1 MSAAGP
7 MPCAKHPKEQ
17 TLLRCAG
24 CNTPI
29 CDKCAVLTPVGYKC
43 RSCGTYKNP
52 AAASPTFLRIL
63 LVLII
68 GLLGGLLAGLIV
80 PSIGFF
86 AIWVALPYGRFLGS
100 MVLRASNQ
108 RVGMVMEILTG
119 GSILVGGLSEQAI
132 SLYMQIQA
140 YRDLITHN
148 PSAAAHLSSTGGFS
162 ALFTIIPAVI
172 VVVIA
177 GAAISRLR
185 WSWSYLGF

>member
-7 MPCAKHPKEQ
+7 MTCAKHPKEQ

-43 RSCGTYKNP
+43 RNCGTYKNP
-52 AAASPTFLRIL
+52 AAASPTLPRIL

-100 MVLRASNQ
+100 LVLRASNQ
-108 RVGMVMEILTG
+108 RVGLVMEILTG
-119 GSILVGGLSEQAI
+119 GSILIGGLGVQAI

-140 YRDLITHN
+140 YRDLLTHN
-148 PSAAAHLSSTGGFS
+148 PSAVAHLPAMGGFFS
-162 ALFTIIPAVI
+162 LIPTIII
-172 VVVIA
+172 VVIA